1 MDYIDLI
8 SLIGMI
14 FGITSYFLLQIGKLE
29 LHSIKYNVLNIIASG
44 MLLYSLVFKFNLGSF
59 IIESFWLAISIY
71 GLYKSYKIKN
81 TTPIFS

>member
-29 LHSIKYNVLNIIASG
+29 LHSIKYNVLDR
-44 MLLYSLVFKFNLGSF
+44 
-59 IIESFWLAISIY
+59 
-71 GLYKSYKIKN
+71 KSVV
-81 TTPIFS
+81 